1 MISHW
6 LYAAR
11 LKTLPVSL
19 CPVILALALAND
31 VGSFNL
37 PVAIVI
43 FLCVL
48 LIQIGTNFAND
59 YFDYI
64 KGADTSDRIGP
75 KRMTQAG
82 NINPQAM
89 KHAFT
94 LMFIMA
100 VFCGIYLVYHG
111 GWPILCI
118 GICSVF
124 FGLIYTAGPFALAY
138 IGGAEFIS
146 FLFFGPISV
155 IGTYYLQTLSWRW
168 DLITIGSAL
177 GLITSA
183 LLVVNN
189 TRDIDSDKLVNK
201 KTFAVRFGRLFSYI
215 EYILCMY
222 APILLLDYLTNDSTY
237 QMGMVLFL
245 VFIAMILSR
254 RFGKAKGAAF
264 NQLLGLTSSYLIL
277 FTMISI
283 YLLTV

>member
-124 FGLIYTAGPFALAY
+124 LLTSLS
-138 IGGAEFIS
+138 ESIS
-146 FLFFGPISV
+146 
-155 IGTYYLQTLSWRW
+155 R
-168 DLITIGSAL
+168 
-177 GLITSA
+177 
-183 LLVVNN
+183 
-189 TRDIDSDKLVNK
+189 
-201 KTFAVRFGRLFSYI
+201 
-215 EYILCMY
+215 
-222 APILLLDYLTNDSTY
+222 
-237 QMGMVLFL
+237 VLFTTSNAL
-245 VFIAMILSR
+245 VIKP
-254 RFGKAKGAAF
+254 KAEPMVIRSHRQDK
-264 NQLLGLTSSYLIL
+264 
-277 FTMISI
+277 
-283 YLLTV
+283 VCK